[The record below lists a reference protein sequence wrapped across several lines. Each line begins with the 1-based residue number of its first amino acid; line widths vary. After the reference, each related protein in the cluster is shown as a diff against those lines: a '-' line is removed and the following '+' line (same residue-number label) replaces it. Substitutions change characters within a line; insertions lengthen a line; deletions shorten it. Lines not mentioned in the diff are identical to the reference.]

1 MFEGW
6 RHWNSGLGAHISCVS
21 LKVYLL
27 YLRFVN
33 KMTVSCIITMRL
45 NTAFK
50 FVVHLTLKFI
60 LITLLY
66 LKYAN
71 ALFSFGRLWGL
82 TNFTYGG
89 YFTHLTGTRIK
100 RLFTGI
106 DINGFYLRW
115 RNALNRIKLI
125 FLITGTW
132 FSNAPVMTYLS

>member
-1 MFEGW
+1 MFKRW
-6 RHWNSGLGAHISCVS
+6 RHWNSGPGAHISCVS

-33 KMTVSCIITMRL
+33 KMAVSCIITMRL

-82 TNFTYGG
+82 TNFIYGG
-89 YFTHLTGTRIK
+89 YFTHLTSTRIK